1 MSFSSSNMS
10 RRKRRKRH
18 SFLRDIFGVTYLRMT
33 YHQICHEEKEEKEEK
48 DFLGRNS
55 GMFFSS

>member
-1 MSFSSSNMS
+1 
-10 RRKRRKRH
+10 
-18 SFLRDIFGVTYLRMT
+18 MT